1 MVSYPVVCSL
11 RTGYYS
17 YWFNLNSK
25 GLKTMARKIVFVLL
39 LALQFA
45 VVSNLASAYVPI
57 PGCLPCQ

>member
-11 RTGYYS
+11 RTGYHS

-45 VVSNLASAYVPI
+45 VVASVASAYIPL
-57 PGCLPCQ
+57 PGCLPCP